1 MISNIE
7 SKTRLMF
14 IRPEVEFLCDLGKKL
29 YKQGLY
35 IAGGCIIC
43 ALKGYPI
50 NDIDVLSMHPETDM
64 SEAFRKAIP
73 ESWEFTL
80 APKATAKFADDF
92 VLRTLEGKEY
102 TVQLI
107 RPKGKSVGEP
117 NVVLSNFDIKNCMV
131 YINEDGTVKSPI
143 GLYRSVFSTR
153 VSLNKVSSPEYTYN
167 RVVKY
172 ALRGYVVDSD
182 AVLRELMNIKV
193 AQAMVSTLG
202 NKKEAKESK
211 VKGKSMTTL
220 FGDFANTKEYEVSYI
235 EPSSVSLSP
244 GEALTIIEDFTKSVV
259 VSDLKDRIPQH
270 LSELVHNSTSKVQI
284 EETSNDTWD
293 F

>member
-1 MISNIE
+1 MITNIA
-7 SKTRLMF
+7 SKTGLMF
-14 IRPEVEFLCDLGKKL
+14 MRPEVEFLCELGKKL
-29 YKQGLY
+29 YEQGLY

-50 NDIDVLSMHPETDM
+50 NDIDVISMHPETDM
-64 SEAFRKAIP
+64 PEAFRKAIP
-73 ESWEFTL
+73 ETWEFTWT
-80 APKATAKFADDF
+80 PKATAKFADDF
-92 VLRTLEGKEY
+92 ALRTLEGKEY

-131 YINEDGTVKSPI
+131 YINEDGQVKSPI
-143 GLYRSVFSTR
+143 GLYRSVFSPR

-172 ALRGYVVDSD
+172 ALRGYVVDLD

-202 NKKEAKESK
+202 NKKEAKEEK
-211 VKGKSMTTL
+211 VISF
-220 FGDFANTKEYEVSYI
+220 FGTPHKVKEYEVSYI
-235 EPSSVSLSP
+235 EPSKVSLSYA
-244 GEALTIIEDFTKSVV
+244 ESIKIIEDFTKSVM
-259 VSDLKDRIPQH
+259 VSNLKDRVPPS
-270 LSELVHNSTSKVQI
+270 LTELVANNTSKVQI
-284 EETSNDTWD
+284 EETSNDKWD